1 MQRDVTIK
9 NFPNLKMTK
18 QPDPTV
24 EEDLKELLK
33 RCPVGTYEAALAFR
47 KTKDI
52 SQVEIIVMGII
63 DRHLEPEQREILADS
78 DDTLRMYEDLGM
90 DSLTMLEVVML
101 VEQTLEVSIDNEE
114 LRDLR
119 TIGDVKA
126 YLNAKAKGEEPP
138 KRMKTYR
145 VEEIASLMPHKEPFM
160 FLESATIAGDTA
172 TARYKISGNE
182 YFLEGHFKENPVFPA
197 SIMIEALG
205 QLCVFFLLKG
215 ENEALLQKV
224 NPNTIYFTSCDGV
237 KCRRICKP
245 GDTLE
250 MQVKVNRIRHPLASF
265 QGEITVEGQKTSTAE
280 EVKLAFD
287 YYPVIDGEVST
298 TAEMRGHNSSNGNG
312 SHPEKVKS
320 TKPEEVS
327 PRFVKFSTKS

>member
-205 QLCVFFLLKG
+205 QLCVFYLLKG
-215 ENEALLQKV
+215 EHPELKEKV
-224 NPNTIYFTSCDGV
+224 DPSKIFFTSCDGV

-245 GDTLE
+245 GDKLS
-250 MQVKVNRIRHPLASF
+250 MKVKVSRIRHPLASF
-265 QGEITVEGQKTSTAE
+265 TGEIFVGDEKTATAE
-280 EVKLAFD
+280 QIKLAFD
-287 YYPVIDGEVST
+287 YYPVLQADQEEQSSLEGSQKSEV
-298 TAEMRGHNSSNGNG
+298 EG
-312 SHPEKVKS
+312 SDLVHS
-320 TKPEEVS
+320 
-327 PRFVKFSTKS
+327 

>member
-160 FLESATIAGDTA
+160 FLESASIVGDTA

-197 SIMIEALG
+197 SIMNEALG

-215 ENEALLQKV
+215 ENEALVEKV

-312 SHPEKVKS
+312 SHPKKPKVSSK
-320 TKPEEVS
+320 EEVS
-327 PRFVKFSTKS
+327 PRFVKFSSNS